1 MLTAALA
8 WPAEPRSHHPHSRKR
23 QSSAVHESPNS
34 AVRPRSRRAS
44 DYAAPHSSCPANI
57 RLLFSHRPPHPPR
70 RPSVQMD
77 VPVNLSRRRGAV
89 LGAGRPG
96 RAPTRIRPPQGPHLQ
111 CRSCRCRS
119 MRRRLGTDRQY
130 HWGSRP
136 AGTTEAD
143 GAGPGA
149 RSTYPISHAAPT
161 RGILRRRTHMDA
173 MMGDWNG
180 RGDDGESVYGEKA
193 DIRLL
198 FGEGINDGDCTA
210 IIMMNPAHDDRV
222 RKREKALRKR

>member
-1 MLTAALA
+1 MND
-8 WPAEPRSHHPHSRKR
+8 R
-23 QSSAVHESPNS
+23 
-34 AVRPRSRRAS
+34 
-44 DYAAPHSSCPANI
+44 I
-57 RLLFSHRPPHPPR
+57 RLVVLVRGGSLTMQRRILRVQLIFVCFLATAPPNPPG

-77 VPVNLSRRRGAV
+77 VPVNLSRRSGAV
-89 LGAGRPG
+89 LWAGPAG

-136 AGTTEAD
+136 AGTTGVD

-173 MMGDWNG
+173 MMGD
-180 RGDDGESVYGEKA
+180 
-193 DIRLL
+193 
-198 FGEGINDGDCTA
+198 
-210 IIMMNPAHDDRV
+210 
-222 RKREKALRKR
+222 